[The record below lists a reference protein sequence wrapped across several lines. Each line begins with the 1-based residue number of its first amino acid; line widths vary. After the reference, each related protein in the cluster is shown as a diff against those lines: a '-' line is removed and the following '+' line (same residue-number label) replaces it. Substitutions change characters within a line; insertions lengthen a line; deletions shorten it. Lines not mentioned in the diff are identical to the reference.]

1 MNHVPVIVRNPAYIE
16 EVELDEDEVDTA
28 DLIPLVSGNTPLI
41 TVPASEDEGVAED
54 ASEDSKE
61 DEETEDVPQIL
72 QDVIASLEEL
82 NKEMRSILSPTP
94 GDTSSQQPPV
104 VPNVDVWDTMGRLW
118 SKSTECILTL
128 IGKRSVTGCRT
139 RFGICSGSCRSG
151 LTSRPVIIKI

>member
-1 MNHVPVIVRNPAYIE
+1 MNRVPVIVWNPAYIE
-16 EVELDEDEVDTA
+16 KVELDEDEVDTA
-28 DLIPLVSGNTPLI
+28 DLIPLVSGNTPII

-82 NKEMRSILSPTP
+82 NKEMRSIRPLLLGTLAPNSPLLSLMLMSGTP
-94 GDTSSQQPPV
+94 
-104 VPNVDVWDTMGRLW
+104 GRLW

-151 LTSRPVIIKI
+151 LTSRPVMVKI